1 MINQSENFEK
11 FNKIGVEKEST
22 VRCTDPGQVPE
33 AYNKESNP
41 DLHNEDHIRQVFA
54 SGNERDIE
62 SLAVYY
68 KFTPD
73 EVRLFSYFAKL
84 RQKTL
89 DEMHPQIEARRKNH
103 PIATKDELNMGAY
116 QESIEP
122 QVRPAVFDLRKKGY
136 ATYGSGFSGFD
147 SQEIY
152 FEKKY
157 LKNFQ
162 LPAQMVDE
170 SRNKGV
176 IIEIKADRIK
186 LIFKKEFNQEE
197 IKALWQEVQSYF
209 PDLGEPSPPCQLKQA
224 ISFRERQKGL
234 TIGE

>member
-1 MINQSENFEK
+1 MIDQSADFEK
-11 FNKIGVEKEST
+11 PNKIE
-22 VRCTDPGQVPE
+22 TDAQFK
-33 AYNKESNP
+33 KESNP
-41 DLHNEDHIRQVFA
+41 DLHNEDHIMRIFA

-68 KFTPD
+68 HFTPD

-89 DEMHPQIEARRKNH
+89 DEMRPQIEARRQNR
-103 PIATKDELNMGAY
+103 PIATEDELNLGAY

-122 QVRPAVFDLRKKGY
+122 QVRPAVFNLRKKGY
-136 ATYGSGFSGFD
+136 ATYGSGFGGFD

-157 LKNFQ
+157 LTNFQ

-170 SRNKGV
+170 YRNRGV
-176 IIEIKADRIK
+176 IIEIKANKIK
-186 LIFKKEFNQEE
+186 LTFKKEFNQEE
-197 IKALWQEVQSYF
+197 IKDLWQEVESYF
-209 PDLGEPSPPCQLKQA
+209 PDLEELSPPCQLKQA

-234 TIGE
+234 TIGKK

>member
-1 MINQSENFEK
+1 MTNLGENFEK
-11 FNKIGVEKEST
+11 FNKLSVQE
-22 VRCTDPGQVPE
+22 
-33 AYNKESNP
+33 ESNT
-41 DLHNEDHIRQVFA
+41 DLHNEDYIRRVFT
-54 SGNERDIE
+54 SGNKGDIE
-62 SLAVYY
+62 SLAAYY
-68 KFTPD
+68 NFTTD

-89 DEMHPQIEARRKNH
+89 DEMRPQIEARRQNH
-103 PIATKDELNMGAY
+103 PIENEEELNMGAY

-136 ATYGSGFSGFD
+136 ATYGSGFGDFD

-152 FEKKY
+152 FEKDY

-162 LPAQMVDE
+162 LSEQAVNE
-170 SRNKGV
+170 YRNRGV
-176 IIEIKADRIK
+176 IIEVKADRIK
-186 LIFKKEFNQEE
+186 LIFKKEFDQEE

-224 ISFRERQKGL
+224 ILFRERQKGL